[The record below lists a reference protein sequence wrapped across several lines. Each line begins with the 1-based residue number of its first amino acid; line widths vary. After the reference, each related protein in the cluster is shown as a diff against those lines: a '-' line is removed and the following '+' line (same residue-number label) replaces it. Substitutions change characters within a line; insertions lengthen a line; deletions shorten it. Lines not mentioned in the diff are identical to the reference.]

1 MSITR
6 SFAAGRHQIS
16 SSLLAVVM
24 AGAFPSIAQ
33 AQQPPPVTDEVEA
46 EQGEIIVT
54 ARRKEERLIDV
65 PVAVTALTGENL
77 EKYNVT
83 AVGDVATFVPSM
95 VVGRQ
100 VTGSSASIFLRG
112 VGSSSLSAGFDQS
125 VSFNIDGLPLSRGRE
140 ISFSQYDIASVEVLK
155 GPQALYFGRNTTGGL
170 ISIRSNNPGDRFEAA
185 FKAGY
190 GFDSHNKYGEA
201 VLSGPLSDTFGARL
215 ALRWNDARGSLLN
228 TGGPATDTATGLA
241 RAPQSKYRDPNQTI
255 SGRLTLSYKPN
266 DTLSFLLKGGYTR
279 YEDDGA
285 GNLYER
291 KCGGGRTAPLPTGGI
306 LDTFADCAV
315 DGRADHSASNP
326 AFVENFRYTRSDG
339 KTYTNL
345 DSYYGGLNTD
355 IDTDTFD
362 VSLITGY
369 ARFKQTDFNDFVGSI
384 RNVAVSQLAEY
395 KQFSQEVRISSDFEG
410 PFNFTIGG
418 FYADSDFTFN
428 TDSHNVNFG
437 FDPVRRTWVSFSRDN
452 GFAAKSFSV
461 FGQATWQIMP
471 TLELAGGARWSSDQ
485 RASYQQSLP
494 GAATAANGSFPQNRR
509 FDDKF
514 IDTNISPEVTLSW
527 KPMNDA
533 TIYAAY
539 KQGYKSGGFNL
550 SQTITAAAS
559 LRAGQFKSETAEGW
573 EIGTHALLF
582 DRQLRL
588 NAAYYDYDYSDLQVQ
603 FFDPIS
609 TGQIVANAGGLV
621 TKGFEVDLAF
631 EPRAVPGLNL
641 HGAFAYNDAKYRD
654 FIGACYGG
662 QTPAGGCDQQPRN
675 PASPGTAGTSAN
687 PFNGQV
693 YSGRTAPKAPKYAWQ
708 LGASYE
714 APLGAF
720 KAGLSIDANHSS
732 SYNYTD
738 VLIPEAVQPSFTR
751 FDGSIWLGGD
761 DEGWKLALIGRNLTN
776 EIVVTSANEFPFTGG
791 SGTGTAA
798 GIKSD
803 LNTIVE
809 RPREISLELSVK
821 F

>member
-1 MSITR
+1 MTAIRISGLSRHLLSGSMIALMVATAMP
-6 SFAAGRHQIS
+6 AAAQDAGSDAEAS
-16 SSLLAVVM
+16 S
-24 AGAFPSIAQ
+24 
-33 AQQPPPVTDEVEA
+33 
-46 EQGEIIVT
+46 GEILVT

-65 PVAVTALTGENL
+65 PVAVTALTGEAL
-77 EKYNVT
+77 DGYNVT
-83 AVGDVATFVPSM
+83 AVGDIATFVPSM

-170 ISIRSNNPGDRFEAA
+170 ISIRSNNPGNDFEAA

-190 GFDSHNKYGEA
+190 GFEARNKYAEA
-201 VLSGPLSDTFGARL
+201 MVSGPLSDALGARL

-228 TGGPATDTATGLA
+228 TGGPATDTPTGLA
-241 RAPQSKYRDPNQTI
+241 RAPQARFRDPNQTL
-255 SGRLTLSYKPN
+255 SGRLTLKFEPS
-266 DTLSFLLKGGYTR
+266 DTLSFLLKTGYTH

-291 KCGGGRTAPLPTGGI
+291 QCGGGRTAPLATGGV
-306 LDTFADCAV
+306 LDTFADCKV

-326 AFVENFRYTRSDG
+326 AFVENFRYARGG
-339 KTYTNL
+339 KTFTDL
-345 DSYYGGLNTD
+345 DSYFGVLTSD

-362 VSLITGY
+362 ITLITGY
-369 ARFKQTDFNDFVGSI
+369 AKFKQTDYNDFVGSI
-384 RNVAVSQLAEY
+384 RNVSVSQLA
-395 KQFSQEVRISSDFEG
+395 KFDQFSQEVRIASDFEG
-410 PFNFTIGG
+410 PFNFTAGG
-418 FYADSDFTFN
+418 FYADSKFVFN

-452 GFAAKSFSV
+452 GFDAKSFSL
-461 FGQATWQIMP
+461 FAQATWEIVP
-471 TLELAGGARWSSDQ
+471 SLELAGGARWSSDK
-485 RASYQQSLP
+485 RDSYQQSLP
-494 GAATAANGSFPQNRR
+494 LAATAANGVFPQNRR
-509 FDDKF
+509 FDDRF
-514 IDTNISPEVTLSW
+514 DDTDLSPEVTLSW
-527 KPMNDA
+527 KPSDDA

-559 LRAGQFKSETAEGW
+559 LRAGQYESETAEGW
-573 EIGTHALLF
+573 EIGAHAQLL

-588 NAAYYDYDYSDLQVQ
+588 NAAVYDYEYNDLQVQ

-609 TGQIVANAGGLV
+609 TGQIVANAGALR
-621 TKGFEVDLAF
+621 TKGFEVDF
-631 EPRAVPGLNL
+631 NFQPRAADGLSL
-641 HGAFAYNDAKYRD
+641 RGAYAYNQAKYRD
-654 FIGACYGG
+654 FIGQCYGG
-662 QTPAGGCDQQPRN
+662 QTPAGGCNLQPN
-675 PASPGTAGTSAN
+675 AAGTV
-687 PFNGQV
+687 FNGQL
-693 YSGRTAPKAPKYAWQ
+693 YSGRIAPKAPKHAWQ
-708 LGASYE
+708 LGGSYE
-714 APLGAF
+714 APIGTMT
-720 KAGLSIDANHSS
+720 AGLSVDVNHSS

-738 VLIPEAVQPSFTR
+738 TLIPEAVQSGFTR
-751 FDGSIWLGGD
+751 LDASLFLAGED
-761 DEGWKLALIGRNLTN
+761 DRWKLALIGRNLTD

-791 SGTGTAA
+791 SGTGTA
-798 GIKSD
+798 GGVKSD

-809 RPREISLELSVK
+809 RPREISLEVSVK